1 MARASLSSSYVKKQM
16 GGEDEARA
24 RRCCCHM
31 SIVACGGTD
40 EVGEDMGKSII
51 VCRGTDEGVR
61 TRQGRGTVVTICH
74 RCHLMCGG
82 MDEVARASPLLS
94 CVEEQMRGV
103 RKR

>member
-1 MARASLSSSYVKKQM
+1 MRQGQGAVV
-16 GGEDEARA
+16 
-24 RRCCCHM
+24 
-31 SIVACGGTD
+31 VACPLLHVEGQMRWVRTWASPSLCA
-40 EVGEDMGKSII
+40 EEQM
-51 VCRGTDEGVR
+51 RGVR